1 MSFQDKLTAIMQK
14 PGQDP
19 NAKDDAPW
27 YLKYGGRI
35 VGTFGGFISI
45 LVGAIGCL
53 GIILFSVWSF
63 LSGICMMLIGFL
75 VIVVEAPCCCMFIE
89 FVQKISNIADSRPY
103 WNRAALYCGLPIIPL
118 VMNLTITT
126 FFACALIFCTGLIYG
141 VMAIGKKASRDEMS
155 RAAATVDGPGMSS
168 HTKSN
173 LVENAQPIGLSNRPD
188 SNV

>member
-141 VMAIGKKASRDEMS
+141 VMAIGKKGGDLA
-155 RAAATVDGPGMSS
+155 DGGGLPTSYVSS
-168 HTKSN
+168 PTGEQMPQQGDHHTT
-173 LVENAQPIGLSNRPD
+173 LMEDPDVWRPT
-188 SNV
+188 